1 LSVPEHVDEEARGA
15 AKMLKQPQQFHHS
28 SYKFEI
34 DMASGSNETQALMT
48 FMQL

>member
-1 LSVPEHVDEEARGA
+1 MKKLEGRP
-15 AKMLKQPQQFHHS
+15 KTLKQPQQFHHS